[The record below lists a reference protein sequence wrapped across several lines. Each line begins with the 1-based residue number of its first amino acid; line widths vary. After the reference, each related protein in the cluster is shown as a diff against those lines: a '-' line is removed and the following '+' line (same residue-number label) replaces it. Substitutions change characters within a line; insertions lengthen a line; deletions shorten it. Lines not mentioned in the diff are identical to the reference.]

1 MKTYYAATSLIADN
15 FGDHRCFFCGAP
27 ANRKKELSSAFVDWW
42 TVAEPESEYCCDGCF
57 KSFDEKMVME
67 GKDKPQKF
75 RNYSWFVTADRLV
88 ALTKGSKLRIESL
101 LLDPGL
107 EPWAMAL
114 AVSGQKHLLYRT
126 PVNYGHCGLSVRVE
140 DTIVHYSPGELIGR
154 IMLAKSVVAKVG
166 VKRAES
172 FDTTLVMAIGSD
184 LAERWQ
190 AVINE
195 PLTKLAL
202 FICPSKEDCASCQ

>member
-1 MKTYYAATSLIADN
+1 
-15 FGDHRCFFCGAP
+15 
-27 ANRKKELSSAFVDWW
+27 
-42 TVAEPESEYCCDGCF
+42 
-57 KSFDEKMVME
+57 MVME

-75 RNYSWFVTADRLV
+75 RNYSWFVTADRLL
-88 ALTKGSKLRIESL
+88 ALTKANKLQIESL
-101 LLDPGL
+101 LLDPGF

-126 PVNYGHCGLSVRVE
+126 PVNYGHYPWSVRVE
-140 DTIVHYSPGELIGR
+140 DSIVHYSPGELLGR

-172 FDTTLVMAIGSD
+172 FDTSLVMAIGCE

-190 AVINE
+190 AVVNE